1 MSRIL
6 LDRRPVELKLRH
18 PWTIAR
24 NSSRVKRNVLTRLEH
39 GGVEGYGEAAPNP
52 RYREDAASVL
62 RALDIMEPLLGDDPA
77 RRDEI
82 LDRVEAALPGDPAA
96 RASIDIA
103 LHDWAGRQAGVPLY
117 RLLGADPGKTPLT
130 SMSIGI
136 DDVAVMQQK
145 VREAGDAPILKIK
158 VGLKN
163 DREIIEGIRRV
174 TDRPLYVDVNEGWK
188 DEAQAVE
195 TIGWMAGMGVVLV
208 EQPLPAADLEGARRV
223 RERVDLPIFAD
234 EAVLGPHDIPRLA
247 GAFDGINVKLQK
259 AGGLRAARR
268 LIEAARGAGL
278 KVMLGCMIETSIGIT
293 AAAHLSPVADLA
305 DLDGNLLVADDP
317 FQGARVCEG
326 RLILPDRP
334 GIGILGEW
342 PS

>member
-1 MSRIL
+1 MNLIL
-6 LDRRPVELKLRH
+6 LDRRPVELRLRH
-18 PWTIAR
+18 TWTIAR
-24 NSSRVKRNVLTRLEH
+24 NSSRVKRNVLTRLAH

-103 LHDWAGRQAGVPLY
+103 LYDWAGRKAGVPLY
-117 RLLGADPGKTPLT
+117 RLLGADPGKVPLT

-145 VREAGDAPILKIK
+145 VREAGDAPILKVK
-158 VGLKN
+158 VGLQN

-174 TDRPLYVDVNEGWK
+174 TDRPLYVDANEGWK
-188 DEAQAVE
+188 DPVRAVE

-208 EQPLPAADLEGARRV
+208 EQPLPASDLEGARYV
-223 RERVDLPIFAD
+223 RQRVDLPIFAD
-234 EAVLGPHDIPRLA
+234 ESALGPHDIPRLA
-247 GAFDGINVKLQK
+247 GAFDGINIKLQK

-268 LIEAARGAGL
+268 LIDAARGAGL
-278 KVMLGCMIETSIGIT
+278 KVMIGCMIETSIGIT
-293 AAAHLSPVADLA
+293 AAAHLSPLADLA
-305 DLDGNLLVADDP
+305 DLDGNLLLADDP
-317 FQGARVCEG
+317 FQGVRVRNG

-334 GIGILGEW
+334 GLGLLGEW
-342 PS
+342 SS